1 MLKIHPFTISMLSKR
16 DLHPLQA
23 AANLSGERMLDMS
36 TMAEHAPHKRSA
48 VVVHS
53 DLILP
58 DRDQEQAKHLPE
70 TLKLRKGAR
79 SDLVRNAKN
88 TLWVRVDWSEKRDD
102 AQFARVFTLA
112 LPPSMDLRLAELTLR
127 EFAEKEL
134 LSRGMLAD
142 VAIHETRREGVVQK
156 RHAYAMATTRPFCNG
171 EFQNKNRDWNDR
183 SLLSIWRKS
192 WFNSLASALRQD
204 QELSEEPEKHA
215 EWLALCEDYIAKPAK
230 DHRAKGQGAEE
241 GDAID
246 EQPAEPLSPEPVA
259 RARPRL

>member
-1 MLKIHPFTISMLSKR
+1 MLKIHPFTITMLSKR

-23 AANLSGERMLDMS
+23 AANLAGERMLDVS
-36 TMAEHAPHKRSA
+36 ALTMGDYAPHKRSA

-58 DRDQEQAKHLPE
+58 EKDQDHFKHLPE

-88 TLWVRVDWSEKRDD
+88 NLWVRVDWSEKRED

-112 LPPSMDLRLAELTLR
+112 LPPSMDLRLAEKTLR

-134 LSRGMLAD
+134 LSRGMIAD
-142 VAIHETRREGVVQK
+142 VAIHETRRDGVAQK
-156 RHAYAMATTRPFCNG
+156 RHAYAMATTRPFHNG
-171 EFQNKNRDWNDR
+171 EFQNKNRAWNDR
-183 SLLSIWRKS
+183 SLLSVWRKS
-192 WFNSLASALRQD
+192 WFASLQKALLED
-204 QELSEEPEKHA
+204 QERSEQPEKHA
-215 EWLALCEDYIAKPAK
+215 EWLALCADYIAKPPKERQA
-230 DHRAKGQGAEE
+230 AESSAAPAPE
-241 GDAID
+241 EAFD
-246 EQPAEPLSPEPVA
+246 EPAPAP